1 MSLLESA
8 ANLTLKYRL
17 VFSRSWGVTNLQKHL
32 FSTTVSAVL
41 LLFSSAGLHAQI
53 TGQLRGSVADASG
66 AAITSAKIT
75 LKSQETG
82 QVRDQM
88 VNSQGEFAFDLL
100 QVGTY
105 ELRAE
110 AAGFAAGVTNAPV
123 RTGET
128 ATVTLKL
135 EIGQASQSIEV
146 NGAVQQ
152 LDTENAQMQESVS
165 GKSVQEIPVARN
177 PNAFALLSPG
187 VAPVSANNP
196 FLGSGSFNSNGG
208 RGRGNNIT
216 VDGITATDVSVT
228 GTGGPLG
235 PLNFS
240 SIKEVKVITNN
251 FNAEYGRNSSSQVLY
266 ITKNGTNDLHGELY
280 EYFENDKLNARSFFD
295 TTGKPSILR
304 NNSYGFEV
312 GGPVYIPKVYNGRNR
327 LFWHV
332 DYEGDKTRG
341 AGQAQIANVPTPAQL
356 ASVTNPTSLALL
368 KQYNLPSSPAGTLQ
382 ATAPNSNNGYQVSY
396 RGDVIISQHDTLWA
410 RYGVSD
416 SVSSSSGLTFINSSL
431 PGFGAG
437 STNHPRQ
444 ATLAETHL
452 FGASAVNEFRF
463 GFGQS
468 KPAFPIQTPYPLG
481 PQITFSD
488 GSVTSI
494 GVSNILPQGR
504 EQRTYQYTDNFSFTR
519 GSHNFKVGG
528 EYYNLDAD
536 SYFDSNIRSSLTFTS
551 FADFAVGNLS
561 TYSQN
566 FGNSVRN
573 NVVHNAFGF
582 AQDDWRVT
590 PKLTLNIGV
599 RYEFAGGPTEANKK
613 ISNLNL
619 NNNVAFGAAGAG
631 PLGLLVP
638 GQPSFK
644 SNNNWAPRFGFAYT
658 PGNDQKTVLRGGYG
672 IAYDFIYLNP
682 ITNQRFLPPFIYAA
696 SLSGASSFTGGN
708 SYANLLAGTATIQ
721 TQTVASVGT
730 LSTSIL
736 NFGSISPAIADNLKN
751 PQVQQWN
758 FGIERQFAGLVWKA
772 TYVGTKGTYLT
783 RTRPINVIA
792 NPVAPATSVAD
803 ETARLPQ
810 FTAAFAGLSGGATKY
825 SNRFDPRY
833 NTVSYVE
840 SSANSNYHALQVE
853 VQKRLAQ
860 GLFINVAYSFAKS
873 IDDNS
878 DALGV
883 LVNDTSAQQNPLS
896 NLNNRGPSQFDLRH
910 TLVVSHNYT
919 LPFFTHSSNAL
930 LKQVLG
936 GWSFAGISSYRSGFP
951 VNIFAG
957 PRLGL
962 TDSIAALGGA
972 AGVDRPN
979 VAGPITNFNPMP
991 AGSPGNPSSLG
1002 LVAVNGVKISAYA
1015 AGLGLSQP
1023 LLGNFGSL
1031 GRNVLRL
1038 NGQNNFDWD
1047 IYKNFPVKEKLNVQ
1061 VRGEFYNMF
1070 NQVSFQNM
1078 TSSNITSSNFGVYN
1092 TLSQNPRLI
1101 QLAIRAIF

>member
-1 MSLLESA
+1 MLRLLTVVVCSFLICGG
-8 ANLTLKYRL
+8 NLY
-17 VFSRSWGVTNLQKHL
+17 
-32 FSTTVSAVL
+32 
-41 LLFSSAGLHAQI
+41 AQI
-53 TGQLRGSVADASG
+53 TGQLRGSAIDASG
-66 AAITSAKIT
+66 GAVNSAKIT
-75 LKSQETG
+75 LTNRETG
-82 QVRDQM
+82 QVRDKT
-88 VNSQGEFAFDLL
+88 VNAQGEFAFDLL

-105 ELRAE
+105 EVRAE
-110 AAGFAAGVTNAPV
+110 APGFAASIATAPV
-123 RTGET
+123 GAGET
-128 ATVTLKL
+128 ATVNLKL
-135 EIGQASQSIEV
+135 EIGQTKQTVEV
-146 NGAVQQ
+146 SDAVEQ
-152 LDTENAQMQESVS
+152 LDTENAQIQNSVRGQS
-165 GKSVQEIPVARN
+165 IQEIPVSRN
-177 PNAFALLSPG
+177 PNAFTLLSPG

-304 NNSYGFEV
+304 NNTYGFEV
-312 GGPVYIPKVYNGRNR
+312 GGPVYIPKLYNGRNR

-341 AGQAQIANVPTPAQL
+341 QGQAQSASVPTPAQL
-356 ASVTNPTSLALL
+356 ASVTNPTSLAFI
-368 KQYNLPSSPAGTLQ
+368 KQYNLPTSPTGTLQ
-382 ATAPNSNNGYQVSY
+382 SSAPNSNNSYQVSY
-396 RGDVIISQHDTLWA
+396 RMDVVISEHDTLWG
-410 RYGVSD
+410 RYGVYD
-416 SVSSSSGLTFINSSL
+416 SQTSSSGLTFINSTL

-481 PQITFSD
+481 PEITFND

-528 EYYNLDAD
+528 EYYDLAAD
-536 SYFDSNIRSSLTFTS
+536 SYFDSNLRSTLAFNS
-551 FADFAVGNLS
+551 FADFASGNLN
-561 TYSQN
+561 TYTQN

-573 NVVHNAFGF
+573 NIVHNAFAF
-582 AQDDWRVT
+582 AQDDWRIT
-590 PKLTLNIGV
+590 PKLTVNLGV

-619 NNNVAFGAAGAG
+619 NDNVSFGAAGAG
-631 PLGLLVP
+631 PLGLLVT

-644 SNNNWAPRFGFAYT
+644 SNNNWAPRFGFAYAPDT
-658 PGNDQKTVLRGGYG
+658 KTVIRGGYG

-696 SLSGASSFTGGN
+696 SLTGASSFTGGN
-708 SYANLLAGTATIQ
+708 SYANLASGTATIQ
-721 TQTVASVGT
+721 QQTAASVGT
-730 LSTSIL
+730 LSTSVL
-736 NFGSISPAIADNLKN
+736 NFGSISPAIADNLRN
-751 PQVQQWN
+751 PQVQQWS
-758 FGIERQFAGLVWKA
+758 FGIERQFVGLVWKA

-783 RTRPINVIA
+783 RTRPINLIA
-792 NPVAPATSVAD
+792 NPVAPATSLAD
-803 ETARLPQ
+803 ETARLSQ
-810 FTAAFAGLSGGATKY
+810 FTAAFAGLSGGGTKY
-825 SNRFDPRY
+825 SDRFDRRY
-833 NTVSYVE
+833 NTVNYVE
-840 SSANSNYHALQVE
+840 SSANSNYNALQIE
-853 VQKRLAQ
+853 VQKRLGQ
-860 GLFINVAYSFAKS
+860 GLFLNLSYSYAKS

-883 LVNDTSAQQNPLS
+883 LVNDTSAQQDPL
-896 NLNNRGPSQFDLRH
+896 NNRNNRGPSQFDLRH
-910 TLVVSHNYT
+910 TLSIGHDYK
-919 LPFFTHSSNAL
+919 LPFFAHSSNGVL
-930 LKQVLG
+930 RQVLG
-936 GWSFAGISSYRSGFP
+936 GWSFAGISSYHSGAP

-962 TDSIAALGGA
+962 SDSIAPLGGA

-979 VAGPITNFNPMP
+979 VAGPIVNFNPMA
-991 AGSPGNPSSLG
+991 AGSPGNPASLG
-1002 LVAVNGVKISAYA
+1002 LATVNGVKISAYA
-1015 AGLGLSQP
+1015 ASLGLSQP
-1023 LLGNFGSL
+1023 LLGNFGGL

-1038 NGQNNFDWD
+1038 NGQTNFDWD
-1047 IYKNFPVKEKLNVQ
+1047 FYKNFPIKEKATIQ
-1061 VRGEFYNMF
+1061 FRGEFYNIF
-1070 NQVSFQNM
+1070 NSVAFQSM
-1078 TSSNITSSNFGVYN
+1078 TSNNITSQNFGVYN
-1092 TLSQNPRLI
+1092 TLSQNPRLV
-1101 QLAIRAIF
+1101 QMALRLIF